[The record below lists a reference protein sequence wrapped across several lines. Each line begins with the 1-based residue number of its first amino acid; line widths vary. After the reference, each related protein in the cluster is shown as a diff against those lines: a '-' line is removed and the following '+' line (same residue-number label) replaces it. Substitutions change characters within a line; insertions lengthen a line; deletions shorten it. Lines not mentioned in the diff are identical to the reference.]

1 MIFFDEELGPVTMR
15 YLYIER
21 ERTREQ
27 WNKCAVYKESELDI
41 LFNVQEV
48 LCLYIMSTAA
58 YGYNL
63 TNRCE

>member
-41 LFNVQEV
+41 LFNVQ
-48 LCLYIMSTAA
+48 
-58 YGYNL
+58 
-63 TNRCE
+63 